1 MVVWVVSLV
10 VVVVV
15 GGVFR
20 RGLPQLAGAVTE
32 PPGPGPGSG
41 DEPGQC
47 HLPLRVRQPLGAA
60 VRPQRPPGP
69 GRAVQAAALLP
80 PVPVLPGLR

>member
-1 MVVWVVSLV
+1 MVSSLV

-15 GGVFR
+15 VVGVVCFD
-20 RGLPQLAGAVTE
+20 GVCTTWSE
-32 PPGPGPGSG
+32 PPGPGPGSR

-60 VRPQRPPGP
+60 VRPQRPAGP

-80 PVPVLPGLR
+80 PVAVLPGVR